1 MERELKTAR
10 LLTYR
15 DNVDDCMGTGQ
26 PVWHDMHAL
35 VAREAGTDQPWR
47 VLRQSNRIIGLMDD
61 AIDLAAKHVVFEYG
75 VVMAHTK
82 EA

>member
-15 DNVDDCMGTGQ
+15 DNVEDYMGTGQ

-47 VLRQSNRIIGLMDD
+47 VIRQSNRIIGLMDD
-61 AIDLAAKHVVFEYG
+61 AIDLAEKHSVHEYG

-82 EA
+82 ED